1 MKQILYFYG
10 KFCSPCQTFKPT
22 VELISQQ
29 YPVSFMDVDEYPQH
43 VAEYGIMSVPT
54 LVFLKDNRVVE
65 KRSGVIN
72 QYQIIQ
78 IYNSL

>member
-29 YPVSFMDVDEYPQH
+29 YPVSFMDVDDVGCFKLFSLLYLPF
-43 VAEYGIMSVPT
+43 
-54 LVFLKDNRVVE
+54 LVLLPLPHP
-65 KRSGVIN
+65 
-72 QYQIIQ
+72 IIFKF
-78 IYNSL
+78 